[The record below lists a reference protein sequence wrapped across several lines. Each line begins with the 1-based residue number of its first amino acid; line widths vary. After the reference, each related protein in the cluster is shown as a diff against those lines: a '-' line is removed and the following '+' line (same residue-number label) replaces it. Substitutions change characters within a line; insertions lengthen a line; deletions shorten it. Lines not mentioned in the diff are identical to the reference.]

1 MLTKTFFDQWIEY
14 LCQVKNWQLTIDAQT
29 RIYETASELSDA
41 DFGAICDTT
50 SKTVGG
56 RPDTLISGITD
67 RLRQLRNDRPALP
80 AGAIDPTGK
89 LEGIATMKW
98 QISYTAARK
107 INPSLPAL
115 SHLNPNGY
123 GVIQEPLA
131 PVLYQQILSR
141 FGSWQNAPLFVKGRC
156 APIEQMIESLWNTQL
171 NPPSNPFDQPVG
183 TPQPK
188 NTIGAVINEIYRGAA

>member
-1 MLTKTFFDQWIEY
+1 M
-14 LCQVKNWQLTIDAQT
+14 QVKGWQLDENAQDALYDQCCVVSDPEFETIAKG
-29 RIYETASELSDA
+29 ISEKA
-41 DFGAICDTT
+41 GA
-50 SKTVGG
+50 
-56 RPDTLISGITD
+56 RPDSLLAAIKES
-67 RLRQLRNDRPALP
+67 RLLSSNTQPAALP

-89 LEGIATMKW
+89 LEGIAAMKW

-188 NTIGAVINEIYRGAA
+188 TTIGAVISEIYRGAA